1 MPQDAFTLRYL
12 CQELNDVFKGGKV
25 NKIIEPSGDE
35 LILTVYT
42 GKKTEKFLLNVN
54 PAAPRIGIINQD
66 RESPLTAPNFCMLM
80 RKHLLSATL
89 LGIELIGFDR
99 IVKIDFMASGEFF
112 DAVKKTVYVELMGRY
127 SNIILTENGKIL
139 GGNRGIN
146 MFDNGVR
153 PLIVGKPYVFPP
165 VNDKKLP
172 NGNELKLIFDNCEK
186 ENIAETIIKNV
197 QGVAQSTAGEI
208 QAKYL
213 QKCKEIQGL
222 NLFDFVNDYLYK
234 TLKNPCVIICD
245 NQVNDVCVYPYSC
258 LGGSTLYFDKLY
270 LAEEYYF
277 EKKEQAKQYK
287 NKKERLN
294 SITSSAIKKVKK
306 KLTAICAKERD
317 ALLAEENKIKGELIL
332 ANVYKFKGGESEVEL
347 ENYYDGTVVKVQLDA
362 RLSAAKNAENYY
374 KKYNKQ
380 KRTLIALTPQK
391 EQAEKELD
399 YLVGV
404 LDEIALSED
413 VLELELVQSELEN
426 YGLIVCKQTAT
437 KKKKE
442 DSFCRVYEV
451 YGFTVRAGRNNSEND
466 KLTFTSSPEDTWLH
480 AKDYHSSHVLI
491 ASNGKPVPEKVIKVA
506 AEICAYYSKGREGGK
521 TEIVH
526 TLKKH
531 VKKPPKSKP
540 GSCTYDNF
548 KSIVVSPEKHIEFL
562 KSGQNG

>member
-172 NGNELKLIFDNCEK
+172 NDNELKLIFDNCEK

-197 QGVAQSTAGEI
+197 QGVAQSIAVRMRCQRQLLLISRKRIGVSDR
-208 QAKYL
+208 L
-213 QKCKEIQGL
+213 
-222 NLFDFVNDYLYK
+222 
-234 TLKNPCVIICD
+234 LKRRYSTMRMLWLRQMIIW
-245 NQVNDVCVYPYSC
+245 QM
-258 LGGSTLYFDKLY
+258 
-270 LAEEYYF
+270 
-277 EKKEQAKQYK
+277 
-287 NKKERLN
+287 
-294 SITSSAIKKVKK
+294 
-306 KLTAICAKERD
+306 
-317 ALLAEENKIKGELIL
+317 
-332 ANVYKFKGGESEVEL
+332 
-347 ENYYDGTVVKVQLDA
+347 
-362 RLSAAKNAENYY
+362 
-374 KKYNKQ
+374 
-380 KRTLIALTPQK
+380 
-391 EQAEKELD
+391 
-399 YLVGV
+399 
-404 LDEIALSED
+404 
-413 VLELELVQSELEN
+413 
-426 YGLIVCKQTAT
+426 
-437 KKKKE
+437 
-442 DSFCRVYEV
+442 
-451 YGFTVRAGRNNSEND
+451 
-466 KLTFTSSPEDTWLH
+466 
-480 AKDYHSSHVLI
+480 
-491 ASNGKPVPEKVIKVA
+491 
-506 AEICAYYSKGREGGK
+506 
-521 TEIVH
+521 
-526 TLKKH
+526 
-531 VKKPPKSKP
+531 
-540 GSCTYDNF
+540 
-548 KSIVVSPEKHIEFL
+548 FL
-562 KSGQNG
+562 